1 MKIAFDEEATSSQVD
16 MLRKTLLQLRH
27 PASVMQTF
35 AFTHSHVLLQPQLH
49 AKTKEKTASLKYVTQ
64 CSFLFFLQPSLIR
77 GLATPWTYF
86 LHLSLFS
93 VILIDS
99 STESP
104 VQVLM
109 LSIQAMRGLPRLH
122 VPGIVSC
129 IISFSLFPHGLTIV
143 C

>member
-64 CSFLFFLQPSLIR
+64 CSFLFFLQPS
-77 GLATPWTYF
+77 
-86 LHLSLFS
+86 
-93 VILIDS
+93 S
-99 STESP
+99 ST
-104 VQVLM
+104 
-109 LSIQAMRGLPRLH
+109 GYW
-122 VPGIVSC
+122 
-129 IISFSLFPHGLTIV
+129 SLQMG
-143 C
+143 